1 MEFKI
6 LGPLEVVEGD
16 RKLPLGGAQRKAL
29 LAMLLLRANRVI
41 GIDEL
46 VERTW
51 GDDPP
56 KTAEHSIQV
65 HVSEL
70 RKILEE
76 GGDAG
81 GRASIV
87 RRSLGYAIELPEQS
101 LDVHRFERL
110 AEQGRAALA
119 AGMPSTSGE
128 DRRSRTSPTT
138 TSPRR
143 RSSSSRRS
151 GWPRPRIGSKPT
163 SRSDATVSSSPSC
176 RRWWRRTL
184 SASVFAAS

>member
-1 MEFKI
+1 MISAGGRMEFKI

-81 GRASIV
+81 DVDLDAV
-87 RRSLGYAIELPEQS
+87 LGGL
-101 LDVHRFERL
+101 R
-110 AEQGRAALA
+110 
-119 AGMPSTSGE
+119 
-128 DRRSRTSPTT
+128 
-138 TSPRR
+138 
-143 RSSSSRRS
+143 
-151 GWPRPRIGSKPT
+151 
-163 SRSDATVSSSPSC
+163 
-176 RRWWRRTL
+176 
-184 SASVFAAS
+184 